1 MFAVLPPLRQAY
13 LVSGA
18 YAGST
23 LWRHSAE
30 LRDALLSKLIL
41 GQGSLAS
48 TVMSLRLWAACQRC
62 QNLMLLF
69 AKVSI
74 RATPVQSVCVKRCRC
89 HSEPYASL
97 RTLIDTIGVTLFWR
111 RGSQARRPAGPVESS
126 RAQKVESHRA
136 TERGSRWMT

>member
-1 MFAVLPPLRQAY
+1 MFAVLPPLREAY

-18 YAGST
+18 CAGST

-30 LRDALLSKLIL
+30 LRDARLSKLIL

-74 RATPVQSVCVKRCRC
+74 RATQCNPFVSNDADATQS
-89 HSEPYASL
+89 H
-97 RTLIDTIGVTLFWR
+97 T
-111 RGSQARRPAGPVESS
+111 QAYG
-126 RAQKVESHRA
+126 H
-136 TERGSRWMT
+136 